1 MNQFNFLEIILSTKY
16 KNINPSVKI
25 VITNMMYSRNAR
37 MAFGGMDAT
46 TKMATVTASSLIGE
60 TWCPQTIEKGIDT
73 LTKEM
78 KLPPEAPGAMVRFRQ
93 TLAISFLFK
102 VSRIRSNMK
111 M

>member
-1 MNQFNFLEIILSTKY
+1 MILLTNQA
-16 KNINPSVKI
+16 KNINPLATTVMK
-25 VITNMMYSRNAR
+25 NMMYSRNAR